1 VTLLIAIIA
10 VTLVFSYSNGF
21 HDTANAIAT
30 SVSTRA
36 LSPRAAVTMAAV
48 ANLIGALYSTEVAK
62 TVGKGI
68 VDVADGVTLELVF
81 SAVIGA
87 VFWNLLTWYFGI
99 PSSSSHA
106 LIGGLVGAA
115 LMEGGASMVQWG
127 DLVSKVIIPM
137 VTSPIGG
144 FIVAFLLM
152 TGLLWL
158 VRRWSPAPVNR
169 WFRILQVGSAAFM
182 ALAHGRNDAQNAMGV
197 MTLAL
202 LAAGQIESFVV
213 PLWVILLSA
222 GSMAAGTYMGGWRII
237 HTLGTKVIKLDPIH
251 GFAAETSAALV
262 IQVASSIGAPVSTT
276 QTITAAIMG
285 VGSTRRLSAVRWGVA
300 RSIVFAWV
308 LTLPAA
314 ASVAALTYLAVTAVL

>member
-68 VDVADGVTLELVF
+68 VDVAGGVTLELVF
-81 SAVIGA
+81 SAVVGA

-99 PSSSSHA
+99 PSSSTHA
-106 LIGGLVGAA
+106 LVGGLVGAG
-115 LMEGGASMVQWG
+115 LMEGGASMVNWG
-127 DLVSKVIIPM
+127 ALVSKVIIPM
-137 VTSPIGG
+137 VTSPLGG

-158 VRRWSPAPVNR
+158 VRHWSPAPVNR

-182 ALAHGRNDAQNAMGV
+182 AVSHGRNDAQNAMGV

-251 GFAAETSAALV
+251 GFAAETSAAFV
-262 IQVASSIGAPVSTT
+262 IQIASSIGAPVSTT

-314 ASVAALTYLAVTAVL
+314 ASVAALTYLVVTAVL